1 MMRDSRANPLP
12 VIALRRRPPS
22 ITNSRPS
29 GLAANGVAGVLTRP
43 IGWTGRHP
51 SGPGCEHEAES
62 GDECRTRKSSVF
74 SPELVALAAHTD
86 DQNAFVSPGAPPV
99 AETSVE
105 RGPTTGPG
113 AYAATVK

>member
-1 MMRDSRANPLP
+1 MPP
-12 VIALRRRPPS
+12 VTVLRRRPSS

-51 SGPGCEHEAES
+51 SGPGCEHDDDGSA
-62 GDECRTRKSSVF
+62 ECRTRESGAGW
-74 SPELVALAAHTD
+74 PELVALAAHTD
-86 DQNAFVSPGAPPV
+86 DQKPFVSPGAPPV
-99 AETSVE
+99 AETSLE